1 MLAQLSQ
8 AREMQLLLP
17 AIDFAEQRAND
28 MRIVLWEHDGFSVH
42 FRRDAQRNE
51 RTKRAL
57 LKAVND
63 NCQKLGYPTTLI
75 EK

>member
-1 MLAQLSQ
+1 VLAQLSQ

-17 AIDFAEQRAND
+17 AIDFAEHHAND
-28 MRIVLWEHDGFSVH
+28 VRIVLWEHDGFSVQ
-42 FRRDAQRNE
+42 FRRDAQRND

-63 NCQKLGYPTTLI
+63 NCGKLGYATTLV